1 MAINANAYSPKE
13 WRVGIAYE
21 DTVGTAETEGFISLD
36 VDSVDMPSLN
46 PNQVAEVKSGAGR
59 TAKKVDFFQSN
70 KATVKEIS
78 VSGTVWDDA
87 VGSLLTN
94 ITGDTASAFD
104 VAYNYSPVAIAHA
117 DNLVADFTKTFTMVV
132 VSPLT
137 NSTMVFAGC
146 VCTALSLSG
155 DMGTESGRVKY
166 SATIKTGYK
175 PSLSASDPTISTLY
189 SAGNQRFMTEFT
201 TLKTVHGIADCV
213 VNSFTLNLENDAVIL
228 GYQGDNGEPEVIN
241 RASEFVANLDC
252 QIKYDSS
259 TEPLITTFETQESG
273 VTANTALT
281 GTSIGATLPYSVLT
295 NVALAS
301 GDVSML
307 DVSVKALAHTEGNL
321 VSVILA

>member
-1 MAINANAYSPKE
+1 MVDSGAYSPKE
-13 WRVGIAYE
+13 WRVGIAFE
-21 DTVGTAETEGFISLD
+21 DTVGTAETTGFISLD

-46 PNQVAEVKSGAGR
+46 PNQVAEVKSGVGR

-70 KATVKEIS
+70 KATVKEIT

-87 VGSLLTN
+87 VGSLMTN
-94 ITGDTASAFD
+94 ITGDTSSPFE
-104 VAYNYSPVAIAHA
+104 VAYNYSPVAIAHN
-117 DNLVADFTKTFTMVV
+117 DDEVADFTKTFTAVV

-166 SATIKTGYK
+166 SATFKTGYK
-175 PSLSASDPTISTLY
+175 PSLTDSDPTISTVY

-201 TLKTVHGIADCV
+201 TLKTVHGVADCV

-228 GYQGDNGEPEVIN
+228 GYQGTDGEPEVIN
-241 RASEFVANLDC
+241 RAGEFVANLDC
-252 QIKYDSS
+252 QIKYDTN
-259 TEPLITTFETQESG
+259 TEPLINSFETQASG
-273 VTANTALT
+273 SSANTALT
-281 GTSIGATLPYSVLT
+281 GTSIGATLATGVLT

-307 DVSVKALAHTEGNL
+307 DVSVKGLADTSGNL